1 MMNDN
6 KIIAAFQKEY
16 GKDAKF
22 EEGETQVFSF
32 LDATVIITLEN
43 GTLNAIVTMDKP
55 IQCEGK
61 FFE

>member
-1 MMNDN
+1 MNEN
-6 KIIAAFQKEY
+6 KLLDAYKKQY
-16 GKDAKF
+16 GENATF

-55 IQCEGK
+55 IQCDGK

>member
-1 MMNDN
+1 MNEN
-6 KIIAAFQKEY
+6 KLMDAFQKQY

-32 LDATVIITLEN
+32 QDATVIITLEN
-43 GTLNAIVTMDKP
+43 GVLNATVTMDKP
-55 IQCEGK
+55 IICDGK